1 MAWDVRVLKLGQA
14 EVPVPQVLFLTGFDQ
29 WCVLNFYM
37 VVATQGD
44 KVAIVNCGMPDDLTD
59 INKFWEVSFGDPYGK
74 RTQIVRT
81 EEERPLN
88 ALASIGIKPEDVD
101 HVIITP
107 MMAYS
112 AAHLT
117 AFPNAV
123 YWLSRKGF
131 VDRIVPRKGVIKVRG
146 GEAPP
151 IANYRAPIDIFLP
164 EEQLQH
170 LLYHAYHRVNFLDEA
185 EVEPGLRIWWAGVHH
200 KGSLAVEIDSTA
212 GTVVASD
219 AFFYY
224 ENVENNHYLG
234 VGESYDQAME
244 TYEKARERAD
254 HLIPMHDPKVLDRYP
269 GGVIAGPSRRGE
281 G

>member
-1 MAWDVRVLKLGQA
+1 MAWDVQVLKLGQV

-44 KVAIVNCGMPDDLTD
+44 KVAIVNCGMPADLTD
-59 INKFWEVSFGDPYGK
+59 INRFWEVSFGDPYGK
-74 RTQIVRT
+74 RTQIVR
-81 EEERPLN
+81 EESERPLV
-88 ALASIGIKPEDVD
+88 ALASIGIQPEDVN
-101 HVIITP
+101 HVIVTP

-112 AAHLT
+112 AANLT

-131 VDRIVPRKGVIKVRG
+131 INRVVPTRGVIKVRG
-146 GEAPP
+146 GDAPP
-151 IANYRAPIDIFLP
+151 IGNYRAPIDIFIP
-164 EEQLQH
+164 EEQLHH
-170 LLYHAYHRVNFLDEA
+170 LLYEANHRVNLTDEA
-185 EVEPGLRIWWAGVHH
+185 EVADGLRIWWAGVHH

-212 GTVVASD
+212 GTVIASD
-219 AFFYY
+219 ACFYY

-244 TYEKARERAD
+244 TYEKIRQRAD
-254 HLIPMHDPKVLDRYP
+254 HIIPMHDPKVLERYP
-269 GGVIAGPSRRGE
+269 GGRIVGPSRRTHD
-281 G
+281 